1 VNPSAEWKNG
11 GVYNY
16 DLACHQGENDSL
28 VIICMAGSY
37 YGGRDEY
44 PKKKKKKKK
53 KKKNWSKVYIP
64 YLIYLNKA
72 KTP

>member
-37 YGGRDEY
+37 YGARDEY

-53 KKKNWSKVYIP
+53 KKKMAKNIKTQIKY
-64 YLIYLNKA
+64 NK
-72 KTP
+72 KKKKY